1 MIPSKHADTVQQALD
16 ILIAKKPPQNVASAV
31 ERLKKVVAT
40 HAGDD
45 TSFNPVDFTESDLS
59 EAIKV
64 FESAARKEIDGY
76 ALNIQPAQEKFRA
89 GMNNAVEQ
97 KERIKCRTTL
107 IVEMVV
113 AAAKKLG

>member
-16 ILIAKKPPQNVASAV
+16 ILITKEPPTAVTAAV
-31 ERLKKVVAT
+31 ERLKHVVKT

-45 TSFNPVDFTESDLS
+45 TTFNPVDFTESDLS

-76 ALNIQPAQEKFRA
+76 TFGAQRAQEKFRSA
-89 GMNNAVEQ
+89 MNDAVEQ
-97 KERIKCRTTL
+97 KDRIKCRVTL
-107 IVEMVV
+107 VVELVV
-113 AAAKKLG
+113 AAAKKLA

>member
-16 ILIAKKPPQNVASAV
+16 ILTSKSPPTAV
-31 ERLKKVVAT
+31 QAAVDRMKRVVT
-40 HAGDD
+40 TYAGDD
-45 TSFNPVDFTESDLS
+45 TTFNPVDFTESDLS

-76 ALNIQPAQEKFRA
+76 VHAAQPAQDKFRTA
-89 GMNNAVEQ
+89 MNEALDQ

-113 AAAKKLG
+113 VVAKKLG

>member
-16 ILIAKKPPQNVASAV
+16 ILVAKNPPTAVQNAID
-31 ERLKKVVAT
+31 RLKRVVAT

-45 TSFNPVDFTESDLS
+45 TSYNPVDFTESDLS

-76 ALNIQPAQEKFRA
+76 ALNVKAAQEKFRSA
-89 GMNNAVEQ
+89 MNDAVEQ

-113 AAAKKLG
+113 AVAKKLG

>member
-16 ILIAKKPPQNVASAV
+16 ILMSKDPPAPVVAAI
-31 ERLKKVVAT
+31 ERLQRVVKT

-76 ALNIQPAQEKFRA
+76 ALAAQSAQEKFRSA
-89 GMNNAVEQ
+89 MNDAVEQ
-97 KERIKCRTTL
+97 KDRIKCRTTL
-107 IVEMVV
+107 IVEIIVV
-113 AAAKKLG
+113 AAKKLA

>member
-16 ILIAKKPPQNVASAV
+16 ILVAKKPPTAV
-31 ERLKKVVAT
+31 QAGIDRLKRVIAT
-40 HAGDD
+40 YAGDD
-45 TSFNPVDFTESDLS
+45 TTFNPVDFTESDLS

-76 ALNIQPAQEKFRA
+76 ALAIRPVQDKFRSA
-89 GMNNAVEQ
+89 MNTAMDQ

-113 AAAKKLG
+113 VVAKKLG